1 MNLILSN
8 KTARLMLVN
17 KSHRAFFAT
26 YFSNYLAYPCAEI
39 HQKLFDL
46 TEDAN
51 NRFAVGQTFRG
62 SGKSTIISL
71 SYALWAVLGC
81 QQKHLVVLVAKTQ
94 DQAKKLLDG
103 IKRELE
109 TNRLLQSDFG
119 KIHEESTPWNSTAL
133 TFNDQNAQITAIS
146 IDQAMRGMRFKNY
159 RPDLI
164 ILDDIEDSA
173 SVRTLE
179 SRDRLQE
186 WFDKDLLPAGD
197 TNTRVILLGNNLHPD
212 SLPNR
217 IIDRV
222 QNGQFNAKVIRCPLV
237 DENGVCAWPG
247 KFPTKESLEAYRKS
261 FSSERTWRQEFL
273 LQPVLSEETIVNER
287 QIQYYDE
294 FPEDKDSVYAAIGI
308 DLACSTSARADK
320 TSMVSA
326 RIYGKGDEMRIYFL
340 PNAVNERLEI
350 HGSIKKCVDLAGR
363 ISLYGGTGRSSVR
376 IFVES
381 VGFQKTFAQQ
391 LTSHGMKRVEE
402 FQPGKIGDKRDRLY
416 MAADLIKSG
425 QILFP
430 RHGLEELIGQI
441 VAFGVERYDDLVDAF
456 TTLVL
461 KVIENNP
468 RNSSFGIMVGDLNK
482 IYTPEE
488 LAIEREN
495 QRRDY
500 RTMMDGYDYQVML
513 AELHA
518 KGQCPNL
525 RVGNPFVAKRKKVS
539 NPEKL
544 PATASGKSLPSQTCP
559 GHNTPACPS
568 ATESSARKEVQG
580 S

>member
-8 KTARLMLVN
+8 KAARLMLVN

-26 YFSNYLAYPCAEI
+26 YFPHYVTYPCADI
-39 HQKLFDL
+39 HQRLFDL
-46 TEDAN
+46 TEDTN
-51 NRFAVGQTFRG
+51 NKFAVSQTFRS

-71 SYALWAVLGC
+71 SYALWAILGC

-94 DQAKKLLDG
+94 EQAKRLLDA

-109 TNRLLQSDFG
+109 TNRLLQGDFG

-146 IDQAMRGMRFKNY
+146 IDQAMRGMRFQNY

-164 ILDDIEDSA
+164 ILDDIEDTA

-197 TNTRVILLGNNLHPD
+197 LGTRVILVGNNLHPD

-222 QNGQFNAKVIRCPLV
+222 QNGQFEAKVIRCPLV

-261 FSSERTWRQEFL
+261 FSSERTWRQELL
-273 LQPVLSEETIVNER
+273 LQPVLSDEAIVEER
-287 QIQYYDE
+287 QIQYYEE
-294 FPEDKDSVYAAIGI
+294 FPEDEDSVYVAIGI
-308 DLACSTSARADK
+308 DLACSTSPRADK
-320 TSMVSA
+320 TAMVCG
-326 RIYGKGDEMRIYFL
+326 RVYGKGDKMRVYL
-340 PNAVNERLEI
+340 LSNVVNDRLEI
-350 HGSIKKCVDLAGR
+350 HGSIKKCIDLAGR
-363 ISLYGGTGRSSVR
+363 ISLDRGTGRSSVR

-416 MAADLIKSG
+416 MAADLVKSG

-430 RHGLEELIGQI
+430 KRGLEELVGQI
-441 VAFGVERYDDLVDAF
+441 LSFGVERYDDLADAF

-468 RNSSFGIMVGDLNK
+468 RNFHFGIMVGDLNR
-482 IYTPEE
+482 IYTPKE
-488 LAIEREN
+488 LEIEREN
-495 QRRDY
+495 QRRE
-500 RTMMDGYDYQVML
+500 RRVMMEAYDYQVML

-518 KGQCPNL
+518 KGQVPDL
-525 RVGNPFVAKRKKVS
+525 RANDPRIARRKKMSNVKSFQKVS
-539 NPEKL
+539 EK
-544 PATASGKSLPSQTCP
+544 SQPSQKYP
-559 GHNTPACPS
+559 SRNTPACPS
-568 ATESSARKEVQG
+568 ATEPSPQEESLDL
-580 S
+580 